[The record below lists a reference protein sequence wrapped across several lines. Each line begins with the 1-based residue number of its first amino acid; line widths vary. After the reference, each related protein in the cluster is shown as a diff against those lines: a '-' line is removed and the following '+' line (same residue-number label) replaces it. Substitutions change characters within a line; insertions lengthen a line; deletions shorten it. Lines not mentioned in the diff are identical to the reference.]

1 MRSGRASPQLPRAS
15 IYGAPSPRHGPFHV
29 KRGDRL
35 RWCVMDEQQITTTP
49 SERGG
54 EDSHQPVSTEELR
67 AYLGTAYDLVAGFH
81 DLLAQEGVTRGL
93 IGPRE
98 VPKLW
103 ERHLMNSAAVAPF
116 LPVAGSVVD
125 IGSGAGLPG
134 VVLAAMRPDLDVVL
148 LEPMER
154 RVTWLTEVVSTLGLT
169 SVEVVRGRADELH
182 GRRLFDVATARAVA
196 PLDRLV
202 TWSLPLLR
210 QGGVLV
216 ALKGSQAAQELEAA
230 RGAIEAAGGGTG
242 EVLEARTVD
251 GIDPTTVIRVERQA
265 SAVVQKQVK
274 KKKASRRR

>member
-1 MRSGRASPQLPRAS
+1 
-15 IYGAPSPRHGPFHV
+15 
-29 KRGDRL
+29 
-35 RWCVMDEQQITTTP
+35 MDEQQTTESSP
-49 SERGG
+49 HSR
-54 EDSHQPVSTEELR
+54 DDPQSPVSTEAFR
-67 AYLGTAYDLVAGFH
+67 AYLGAAYVKVVGFH

-98 VPKLW
+98 VPRLW

-116 LPVAGSVVD
+116 LPATGSVVD

-134 VVLAAMRPDLDVVL
+134 VVLAAMRPDLHVVL

-154 RVTWLTEVVSTLGLT
+154 RVTWLREVVSTLGLT

-182 GRRLFDVATARAVA
+182 GKRLFDAVTARAVA

-202 TWSLPLLR
+202 AWSLPLLR

-230 RGAIEAAGGGTG
+230 RPAVEATGGGTG
-242 EVLEARTVD
+242 EVLEARTID
-251 GIDPTTVIRVERQA
+251 GVDPTMVIRIERQA
-265 SAVVQKQVK
+265 PAVVQKQVK
-274 KKKASRRR
+274 RKKVPRRG

>member
-1 MRSGRASPQLPRAS
+1 
-15 IYGAPSPRHGPFHV
+15 
-29 KRGDRL
+29 
-35 RWCVMDEQQITTTP
+35 MDEQQQTAMTT
-49 SERGG
+49 SEPLRGDSQHHVAP
-54 EDSHQPVSTEELR
+54 EDLR
-67 AYLGTAYDLVAGFH
+67 AYLGTAYDQVATFH

-98 VPKLW
+98 VPRLW

-116 LPVAGSVVD
+116 LPATGSVVD

-134 VVLAAMRPDLDVVL
+134 VVLAAMRPELHVAL

-154 RVTWLTEVVSTLGLT
+154 RVAWLSEVVAALGLT

-182 GRRLFDVATARAVA
+182 RKRLFDGATARAVA

-216 ALKGSQAAQELEAA
+216 ALKGSQAMQELEAA
-230 RGAIEAAGGGTG
+230 RQAVEDAGGSPG
-242 EVLEARTVD
+242 EVLEARTVG
-251 GIDPTTVIRVERQA
+251 GIDPTTVIRIERRTA
-265 SAVVQKQVK
+265 AVPQQQVK
-274 KKKASRRR
+274 KKSPRRR

>member
-1 MRSGRASPQLPRAS
+1 
-15 IYGAPSPRHGPFHV
+15 
-29 KRGDRL
+29 
-35 RWCVMDEQQITTTP
+35 MDEQQITSP
-49 SERGG
+49 APERAG
-54 EDSHQPVSTEELR
+54 DAPQHPVSTEALR
-67 AYLGTAYDLVAGFH
+67 AYLGTAYDKVAEFH

-98 VPKLW
+98 APRLW

-116 LPVAGSVVD
+116 LPATGSVVD

-134 VVLAAMRPDLDVVL
+134 VVLAAMRPDLHVVL

-154 RVTWLTEVVSTLGLT
+154 RVTWLMEVVSTLGLT

-182 GRRLFDVATARAVA
+182 GKRLFDAVTARAVA

-230 RGAIEAAGGGTG
+230 RSAVEAAGGGIG

-251 GIDPTTVIRVERQA
+251 GIDPTTVIRVERRA
-265 SAVVQKQVK
+265 PAVVQKQVK
-274 KKKASRRR
+274 KKGAARQR